1 MALVPGTRLG
11 HYEVVAPL
19 GAVSHDRVIEN
30 LDGGGR
36 LA

>member
-1 MALVPGTRLG
+1 MALSPGPRLG

-19 GAVSHDRVIEN
+19 GAVSRDRVIEK

-36 LA
+36 LP

>member
-1 MALVPGTRLG
+1 MTLVAGTRLG

-19 GAVSHDRVIEN
+19 GAVSRDRVIEN

-36 LA
+36 LP